1 MGQFIEKIHGFRRRE
16 ATASLESSF
25 HVREEVLLVEAK
37 TPLVKWEEV
46 VFELPSF
53 ASGPGST
60 AENPLQITLTLNQSR
75 HPHDT
80 YFRLISYGPGRRASS
95 EGGKG
100 KDRFWEIPLRY
111 STELPNTSGTDL
123 ELSQRINNPDDEDED
138 DQDPIIDPTTRP
150 PIWSGSSRIVNRK
163 SFFDMAGNRI
173 VHTNRLPVT
182 TAVDIPYTLLEW
194 KWTFNVD
201 AKTYDNADF
210 DDPNTGILN
219 RMNSTG
225 FSIPMGAG
233 LSFFVA
239 QYQLKCVSMS
249 MSEVYETPANT
260 TTQFHYVRVNCTF
273 HMLTNQ
279 DDTWDNPPLSLHT
292 HQRSNIGKPIR
303 IQINDRGDLAED
315 PWPLNKLGFAINYD
329 NLNSTPQD
337 QYGVLQVN
345 DNGSLS
351 DLVVCEEGNLAFF
364 FNKYSLTL
372 PKKMGN

>member
-25 HVREEVLLVEAK
+25 HVREEVLLVEAT
-37 TPLVKWEEV
+37 TPLVRWEEV

-60 AENPLQITLTLNQSR
+60 EENPLQITLTLNQSR

-95 EGGKG
+95 EGGGG

-111 STELPNTSGTDL
+111 STELPDTSGTDL

-150 PIWSGSSRIVNRK
+150 PIWTGSSRIVDRK
-163 SFFDMAGNRI
+163 SFFDMWGRRI

-182 TAVDIPYTLLEW
+182 TPVSIPYALLEW
-194 KWTFNVD
+194 RWAFNVN
-201 AKTYDNADF
+201 AKTFDNTDF
-210 DDPNTGILN
+210 DDPDNGIFN
-219 RMNSTG
+219 RMNATG
-225 FSIPMGAG
+225 FSIPIGAG
-233 LSFFVA
+233 GSYFIA
-239 QYQLKCVSMS
+239 QNQLKCVGMS
-249 MSEVYETPANT
+249 MNEVYETPANT
-260 TTQFHYVRVNCTF
+260 TLQFHYVRITCTF
-273 HMLTNQ
+273 QMLTNQ
-279 DDTWDNPPLSLHT
+279 ADTWNQPPLSLHT
-292 HQRSNIGKPIR
+292 HQRSNISKPIR

-315 PWPLNKLGFAINYD
+315 PWPLNRLGFAIDYD
-329 NLNSTPQD
+329 DLDSTPLD
-337 QYGVLQVN
+337 QYGVLQSNENGILN
-345 DNGSLS
+345 DLI
-351 DLVVCEEGNLAFF
+351 VCEEADFAFF
-364 FNKYSLTL
+364 FNKYNLTL